1 MIGPVLWLWSIR
13 ERFEFRYARIS
24 LHKTWR
30 RSKRTPGPAE
40 NHAKLVFAFPCS
52 VLDAQGF
59 GAAWKHKSKQGQAQN
74 GTGGNDR
81 PSKVNDYARRI
92 SQFLILIRDLTRR
105 ISLRTSEL
113 ALPNTVNPNETVPVN
128 TGHCLRPLPFPQGM
142 TVEWLACASTKAADR
157 QKANIMLKKMTFSSN
172 HFSISDGL
180 APIICARYPKNQ
192 LISLFAPIRS

>member
-1 MIGPVLWLWSIR
+1 MP
-13 ERFEFRYARIS
+13 S
-24 LHKTWR
+24 LSL
-30 RSKRTPGPAE
+30 RSHALSLTLKALEQLE
-40 NHAKLVFAFPCS
+40 NTKANRDKL
-52 VLDAQGF
+52 
-59 GAAWKHKSKQGQAQN
+59 KME
-74 GTGGNDR
+74 

-113 ALPNTVNPNETVPVN
+113 ALPKTVNPNETVPVN